1 MHFPKS
7 FLKVFQK
14 EKGGQIKARVAFEKT
29 GEKTLRDNGKLLRT
43 MQNFVPGPRERAQI
57 KRQGICTDEVSVL
70 KIYL

>member
-43 MQNFVPGPRERAQI
+43 MQNFAGASRAQI